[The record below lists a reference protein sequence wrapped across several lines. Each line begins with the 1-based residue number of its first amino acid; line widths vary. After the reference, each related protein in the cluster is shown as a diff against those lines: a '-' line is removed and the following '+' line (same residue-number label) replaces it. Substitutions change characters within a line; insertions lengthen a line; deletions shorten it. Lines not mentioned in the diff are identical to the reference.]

1 MNDETMTSIPA
12 PKFANG
18 MRTGPTPLYWGL
30 LAASAMLIG
39 WSMIDGDFARVIIS
53 TIADAYLQVTTF
65 VAATLLL
72 CYGIERLFGF
82 NAVRLLSRS
91 GAWQVPIAAALGAL
105 PGCGGAIIVVTNYV
119 SGRLSFGAVM
129 ATLTATM
136 GDAAFLLIAKEPV
149 TGLLIMAI
157 GLIVGTVSGYCVDFL
172 HGRDFL
178 RPRAPTDADPYA
190 SSSRQDAPH
199 FVNHLWLI
207 AIIPGII
214 IGGFGAFQIDLD
226 PVFANEL
233 TDQPV
238 TLFGF
243 MAGLLCFA
251 MWLLP
256 RFLPRPKA
264 STSSGILRQTIAD
277 TNFVTGWVIIA
288 FLIFEVS
295 LFVTGYDLTRL
306 FEGLSIWV
314 PLIAVAIGLLPG
326 CGPQVL
332 VTTLYLAGIVP
343 LSAQIGNALS
353 NDGDAL
359 FPALALAPKA
369 AIVATIYS
377 TIPALILAYGWYF
390 YHA

>member
-1 MNDETMTSIPA
+1 MPLAVSQQSGSSYNQRPRPIHWTLLGAAFALSIWSLTDA
-12 PKFANG
+12 AFAQ
-18 MRTGPTPLYWGL
+18 L
-30 LAASAMLIG
+30 LM
-39 WSMIDGDFARVIIS
+39 S

-72 CYGIERLFGF
+72 FYGIEKLFGF
-82 NAVRLLSRS
+82 DAIRLLSRS
-91 GAWQVPIAAALGAL
+91 GIWQVPMAAALGAL

-149 TGLLIMAI
+149 TGVLIMAV
-157 GLIVGTVSGYCVDFL
+157 GLVVGTLSGFVVDFI
-172 HGRDFL
+172 HGKDFL
-178 RPRAPTDADPYA
+178 RPHSSEDVQETHLGTSRRTAPE
-190 SSSRQDAPH
+190 
-199 FVNHLWLI
+199 FVNKLWLI
-207 AIIPGII
+207 AIVPGII
-214 IGGFGAFQIDLD
+214 FGVMGAFQVDLD
-226 PVFANEL
+226 SLFASSF
-233 TDQPV
+233 TSQPV

-243 MAGLLCFA
+243 IAGCLCFG

-256 RFLPRPKA
+256 RFMHSGDKTLA
-264 STSSGILRQTIAD
+264 SSSILRQTIAD

-295 LFVTGYDLTRL
+295 LFVTGYELTQI
-306 FEGLSIWV
+306 FEGLAIWV

-332 VTTLYLAGIVP
+332 VTTLYLAGVVP
-343 LSAQIGNALS
+343 LSAQIGNAIS

-369 AIVATIYS
+369 AIIATIYS
-377 TIPALILAYGWYF
+377 TIPALLLAYGWFF
-390 YHA
+390 YNL

>member
-1 MNDETMTSIPA
+1 MTSVSYGKYDESLNTR
-12 PKFANG
+12 PK
-18 MRTGPTPLYWGL
+18 PIYWGL
-30 LAASAMLIG
+30 LAASAILG
-39 WSMIDGDFARVIIS
+39 AWSLLDGQFANLIIS

-65 VAATLLL
+65 VAATLLIF
-72 CYGIERLFGF
+72 YGIERLFGF

-91 GAWQVPIAAALGAL
+91 GAWQVPVAAALGAL

-136 GDAAFLLIAKEPV
+136 GDAAFLLIAKEPI
-149 TGLLIMAI
+149 TGLMIMAI
-157 GLIVGTVSGYCVDFL
+157 GLIVGTVSGYAVDAL
-172 HGRDFL
+172 HGKDFL
-178 RPRAPTDADPYA
+178 RPKETASQDVAPSDT
-190 SSSRQDAPH
+190 RHDAPK
-199 FVNHLWLI
+199 FVNKIWLA

-214 IGGFGAFQIDLD
+214 MGGFGAFQVDLD
-226 PVFANEL
+226 ALLANQI

-256 RFLPRPKA
+256 RFIGQGADKA
-264 STSSGILRQTIAD
+264 PSSAILRQTIAD
-277 TNFVTGWVIIA
+277 TNFITGWVIIA
-288 FLIFEVS
+288 FLVFEVS
-295 LFVTGYDLTRL
+295 LFVTGYELSQL
-306 FEGLSIWV
+306 FNGVAIWV
-314 PLIAVAIGLLPG
+314 PLIAVLIGLLPG

-332 VTTLYLAGIVP
+332 VTSLYLAGIVP

-359 FPALALAPKA
+359 FPAIALAPKA

-390 YHA
+390 YNA

>member
-1 MNDETMTSIPA
+1 MTSLLLGKYNDGMTRRPA
-12 PKFANG
+12 PV
-18 MRTGPTPLYWGL
+18 YWGL
-30 LAASAMLIG
+30 LVSALLLGI
-39 WSMIDGDFARVIIS
+39 WSLSDGDFAQVIIS

-65 VAATLLL
+65 VAATLLIF
-72 CYGIERLFGF
+72 YGIERLFGF
-82 NAVRLLSRS
+82 NAVKLLSRS

-157 GLIVGTVSGYCVDFL
+157 GLVVGTISGYVVDYI

-178 RPRAPTDADPYA
+178 RPTKQTAPEDTPTSTRD
-190 SSSRQDAPH
+190 DAPD
-199 FVNHLWLI
+199 FVNRLWLI
-207 AIIPGII
+207 TIIPGII
-214 IGGFGAFQIDLD
+214 IGGFTAFHIDLD
-226 PVFANEL
+226 PVFANQL

-256 RFLPRPKA
+256 RFLPKQKPSA
-264 STSSGILRQTIAD
+264 PSSAILRQTIAD

-295 LFVTGYDLTRL
+295 LFVTGYELTQL
-306 FEGLSIWV
+306 FDGLAIWV
-314 PLIAVAIGLLPG
+314 PLMAVAIGLLPG

-332 VTTLYLAGIVP
+332 VTSLYLAGIVP
-343 LSAQIGNALS
+343 LSAQIGNAIS

-359 FPALALAPKA
+359 FPAIALAPKA
-369 AIVATIYS
+369 ALVATFYS
-377 TIPALILAYGWYF
+377 TIPALLLAYGWYF

>member
-1 MNDETMTSIPA
+1 MQ
-12 PKFANG
+12 
-18 MRTGPTPLYWGL
+18 
-30 LAASAMLIG
+30 
-39 WSMIDGDFARVIIS
+39 RV
-53 TIADAYLQVTTF
+53 
-65 VAATLLL
+65 
-72 CYGIERLFGF
+72 
-82 NAVRLLSRS
+82 
-91 GAWQVPIAAALGAL
+91 
-105 PGCGGAIIVVTNYV
+105 
-119 SGRLSFGAVM
+119 
-129 ATLTATM
+129 
-136 GDAAFLLIAKEPV
+136 
-149 TGLLIMAI
+149 
-157 GLIVGTVSGYCVDFL
+157 
-172 HGRDFL
+172 
-178 RPRAPTDADPYA
+178 
-190 SSSRQDAPH
+190 
-199 FVNHLWLI
+199 
-207 AIIPGII
+207 
-214 IGGFGAFQIDLD
+214 
-226 PVFANEL
+226 
-233 TDQPV
+233 
-238 TLFGF
+238 
-243 MAGLLCFA
+243 LLCFA

>member
-1 MNDETMTSIPA
+1 MTSLIIEKYNNGMTRRPA
-12 PKFANG
+12 PV
-18 MRTGPTPLYWGL
+18 YWGL
-30 LAASAMLIG
+30 LAAAFMLSI
-39 WSMIDGDFARVIIS
+39 WSLSDGDFAQVIIS

-65 VAATLLL
+65 VAATLLIF
-72 CYGIERLFGF
+72 YGIERLFGF
-82 NAVRLLSRS
+82 NAVKLLSRS

-119 SGRLSFGAVM
+119 TGRLSFGAVM

-149 TGLLIMAI
+149 TGMLIMAI
-157 GLIVGTVSGYCVDFL
+157 GLVVGTISGYVVDFI
-172 HGRDFL
+172 HGKDFL
-178 RPRAPTDADPYA
+178 RPTNQTNADDAPRSTRD
-190 SSSRQDAPH
+190 DAPH
-199 FVNHLWLI
+199 FVNRLWLI

-214 IGGFGAFQIDLD
+214 IGGFGAFQVDLD
-226 PVFANEL
+226 PVFANQL

-256 RFLPRPKA
+256 RFLPKQKQSAP
-264 STSSGILRQTIAD
+264 SSAILRQTIAD

-295 LFVTGYDLTRL
+295 LFVTGYELTQL
-306 FEGLSIWV
+306 FDGLAIWV
-314 PLIAVAIGLLPG
+314 PLMAVAIGLLPG

-332 VTTLYLAGIVP
+332 VTSLYLAGIVP
-343 LSAQIGNALS
+343 LSAQIGNAIS

-359 FPALALAPKA
+359 FPAIALAPKA
-369 AIVATIYS
+369 ALVATLYS
-377 TIPALILAYGWYF
+377 TIPALLLSYGWYF

>member
-1 MNDETMTSIPA
+1 MTSLLLDKYNDGITRRPA
-12 PKFANG
+12 PV
-18 MRTGPTPLYWGL
+18 YWGL
-30 LAASAMLIG
+30 LVAAFMLVI
-39 WSMIDGDFARVIIS
+39 WSLSDGDFAQVIIS

-65 VAATLLL
+65 VAATLLIF
-72 CYGIERLFGF
+72 YGIERLFGF
-82 NAVRLLSRS
+82 NAVKLLSRS

-149 TGLLIMAI
+149 TGMLIMAI
-157 GLIVGTVSGYCVDFL
+157 GLVVGIISGYVVDFI
-172 HGRDFL
+172 HGKDFL
-178 RPRAPTDADPYA
+178 RPNNDKAHDEAPSTA
-190 SSSRQDAPH
+190 REEAPH

-226 PVFANEL
+226 PVFANQL
-233 TDQPV
+233 TDQPI

-256 RFLPRPKA
+256 RFLPKQKQSAP
-264 STSSGILRQTIAD
+264 SSAILRQTIAD

-295 LFVTGYDLTRL
+295 LFVTGYELTQL
-306 FEGLSIWV
+306 FDGLAIWV
-314 PLIAVAIGLLPG
+314 PLMAVAIGLLPG

-332 VTTLYLAGIVP
+332 VTSLYLAGIVP
-343 LSAQIGNALS
+343 LSAQIGNAIS

-359 FPALALAPKA
+359 FPAIALAPKA
-369 AIVATIYS
+369 ALVATIYS
-377 TIPALILAYGWYF
+377 TIPALLLAYGWYF

>member
-1 MNDETMTSIPA
+1 
-12 PKFANG
+12 
-18 MRTGPTPLYWGL
+18 
-30 LAASAMLIG
+30 
-39 WSMIDGDFARVIIS
+39 MIF
-53 TIADAYLQVTTF
+53 
-65 VAATLLL
+65 
-72 CYGIERLFGF
+72 YGIERLFGF
-82 NAVRLLSRS
+82 NAVKLLSRS

-157 GLIVGTVSGYCVDFL
+157 GLIIGTISGYVVDYI

-178 RPRAPTDADPYA
+178 RPTNQTAPEDTPSTTRD
-190 SSSRQDAPH
+190 DAPH
-199 FVNHLWLI
+199 FVNRLWLI
-207 AIIPGII
+207 TIIPGII
-214 IGGFGAFQIDLD
+214 IGGFTAFQIDLD
-226 PVFANEL
+226 PVFANQL

-256 RFLPRPKA
+256 RFLPKQKHSAP
-264 STSSGILRQTIAD
+264 SSAILRQTIAD

-295 LFVTGYDLTRL
+295 LFVTGYELTQL
-306 FEGLSIWV
+306 FDGLAIWV
-314 PLIAVAIGLLPG
+314 PLMAVAIGLLPG

-332 VTTLYLAGIVP
+332 VTSLYLAGVVP
-343 LSAQIGNALS
+343 LSAQIGNAIS

-359 FPALALAPKA
+359 FPAIALAPKA
-369 AIVATIYS
+369 ALVATLYS
-377 TIPALILAYGWYF
+377 TIPALLLSYGWYF

>member
-1 MNDETMTSIPA
+1 MTSLLLDKYNGGITRRPA
-12 PKFANG
+12 PV
-18 MRTGPTPLYWGL
+18 YWGL
-30 LAASAMLIG
+30 LLAAFILGI
-39 WSMIDGDFARVIIS
+39 WSLSDGDFAQVVIS

-65 VAATLLL
+65 VAATLLIF
-72 CYGIERLFGF
+72 YGIERLFGF
-82 NAVRLLSRS
+82 NAVKLLSRS

-149 TGLLIMAI
+149 TGMLIMAI
-157 GLIVGTVSGYCVDFL
+157 GLVVGIISGYVVDFI
-172 HGRDFL
+172 HGKDFL
-178 RPRAPTDADPYA
+178 RPTNEKSPEEALLTTRE
-190 SSSRQDAPH
+190 DAPH
-199 FVNHLWLI
+199 FVNHLWMI

-226 PVFANEL
+226 PVFANQL
-233 TDQPV
+233 TDQPI

-256 RFLPRPKA
+256 RFLPKQKQSAP
-264 STSSGILRQTIAD
+264 SSAILRQTIAD

-295 LFVTGYDLTRL
+295 LFVTGYELTQL
-306 FEGLSIWV
+306 FDGLAIWV
-314 PLIAVAIGLLPG
+314 PLMAVAIGLLPG

-332 VTTLYLAGIVP
+332 VTSLYLAGIVP
-343 LSAQIGNALS
+343 LSAQIGNAIS

-359 FPALALAPKA
+359 FPAIALAPKA
-369 AIVATIYS
+369 ALVATVYS
-377 TIPALILAYGWYF
+377 TIPALLLAYGWYF